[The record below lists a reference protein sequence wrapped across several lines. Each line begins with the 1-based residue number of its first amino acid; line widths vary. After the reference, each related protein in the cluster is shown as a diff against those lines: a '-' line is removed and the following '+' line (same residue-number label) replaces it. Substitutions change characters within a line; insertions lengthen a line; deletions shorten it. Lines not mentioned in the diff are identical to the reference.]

1 MGSFVRLSSSTA
13 VAAAPV
19 AQSGGR
25 DSGGLFLPEFSHA
38 FDAVPAVPFAVRSTA
53 AAAAPAAAGEEKAH
67 MPAPY
72 RTGTQ
77 APTAVAANIRTLRR
91 IRRMRAA
98 LRAKV
103 RACVV
108 SCRVVR
114 RVCACAHTAPLV
126 AIYTGVI
133 DETIISTS
141 DSLYVRFASDKSI
154 VDKGFNASFS
164 LIDQSTSSSSSSSSL
179 SLVTHSTMR

>member
-1 MGSFVRLSSSTA
+1 MDDEVKSIKQLKTDDVANA
-13 VAAAPV
+13 VLALVKAIDPS
-19 AQSGGR
+19 Q
-25 DSGGLFLPEFSHA
+25 
-38 FDAVPAVPFAVRSTA
+38 PF
-53 AAAAPAAAGEEKAH
+53 P
-67 MPAPY
+67 
-72 RTGTQ
+72 
-77 APTAVAANIRTLRR
+77 RTLPRH
-91 IRRMRAA
+91 MSQ
-98 LRAKV
+98 KV
-103 RACVV
+103 GPMPCSLLLMFCSHRVVACVFV
-108 SCRVVR
+108 
-114 RVCACAHTAPLV
+114 CAHTAPLV